1 MNFAKRFRTNT
12 QVQLIENSFRILEKK
27 DQKRILIVMLLQV
40 LLGFLDLL
48 GVIVIGV
55 VGALAVNG
63 IQSQPAGNRVTT
75 VLKLLSLDGMNF
87 QNQVAILGAVAALVL
102 MGRTLM
108 SMYITRRI
116 LYYLSRRSSIISSD
130 LISKLLSQNLLTI
143 LEKSTQE
150 TLYALT
156 SGVNTLMLGVIGTVI
171 AVSSD
176 LFLLILLS
184 GGLFMIDPAIAISTF
199 MIFSLVATGLYF
211 AVHNRVN
218 VLGNESARLTI
229 RSNEKILEV
238 LNSYRE
244 LYVRHRR
251 AFYIEDISQTRMSLA
266 VTSAELAFIPN
277 IGKYIIE
284 ITLVFGAIT
293 ICSIQFAINDATHA
307 ISILSVFLVAGSR
320 IAPAILRI
328 QSGAIALKS
337 SAGPVSG
344 TLSLINRIGDS
355 ETLSDSEVP
364 LDTEHIGFVGNV
376 EIMDVSFSYPG
387 TSKDAV
393 SKISLEIPSGSIVA
407 FVGPSGAGKTTL
419 IDLILGLLE
428 PKKGAI
434 KISGTEPAEAIKK
447 WPGAISY
454 VPQDVLIVNGSILE
468 NIALGFPKNEQFEQ
482 LAIEALRIS
491 QLEKYVDSK
500 EMYLDSEVGE
510 RGSKMSGGQR
520 QRLGI
525 ARAMYTKPK
534 LLVLDEATSALDGQ
548 TESDFSDAIAELRN
562 NVTVLM
568 IAHRLSTVRGA
579 DVIVY
584 IDEGRVISYGNFEKV
599 RKEIPDF
606 AVQASKMGL

>member
-1 MNFAKRFRTNT
+1 M
-12 QVQLIENSFRILEKK
+12 QLMLIKNSFGVLEIRDRKK
-27 DQKRILIVMLLQV
+27 ILIVMFLQV

-48 GVIVIGV
+48 GVVVIGI

-63 IQSQPAGNRVTT
+63 IQSQPAGNRVNS
-75 VLKLLSLDGMNF
+75 VLEFLSLDAMKF
-87 QNQVAILGAVAALVL
+87 QNQVAILGAIAALVL
-102 MGRTLM
+102 IGRTLM

-116 LYYLSRRSSIISSD
+116 LYYLSRRSSVISSN
-130 LISKLLSQNLLTI
+130 LISRLLSQNLLTI
-143 LEKSTQE
+143 LEKGTQE
-150 TLYALT
+150 TLYAVT

-184 GGLFMIDPAIAISTF
+184 GGLFVIDPVIAVSTF
-199 MIFSLVATGLYF
+199 IIFSSVALGLYF
-211 AVHNRVN
+211 SVHNRVN

-229 RSNEKILEV
+229 RSNERILEV

-251 AFYIEDISQTRMSLA
+251 AFYIGDISQTRMSLA

-284 ITLVFGAIT
+284 ITLVFGAIA

-328 QSGAIALKS
+328 QSGAIAIKS

-344 TLSLINRIGDS
+344 TLSLMKRISES

-364 LDTEHIGFVGNV
+364 LNTEHAGFVGNI

-393 SKISLEIPSGSIVA
+393 NKISLEIPPGSIVA

-428 PKKGAI
+428 PKSGAI
-434 KISGTEPAEAIKK
+434 RISGVDPASAIQK

-454 VPQDVLIVNGSILE
+454 VPQDVIIVSGTILE
-468 NIALGFPKNEQFEQ
+468 NVALGFPKNEQLEQ
-482 LAIEALRIS
+482 FAIEAIRVS

-500 EMYLDSEVGE
+500 ELYLDSQVGE

-584 IDEGRVISYGNFEKV
+584 VDEGKVISYGDFEKV
-599 RKEIPDF
+599 RKEVPNFD
-606 AVQASKMGL
+606 VQASRMGL

>member
-1 MNFAKRFRTNT
+1 M
-12 QVQLIENSFRILEKK
+12 QLMLIKNSFGVLEIRDRKK
-27 DQKRILIVMLLQV
+27 ILIVMFLQV

-48 GVIVIGV
+48 GVVVIGI

-63 IQSQPAGNRVTT
+63 IQSQPAGNRVNS
-75 VLKLLSLDGMNF
+75 VLEFLSLDAMKF
-87 QNQVAILGAVAALVL
+87 QNQVAILGAIAALVL
-102 MGRTLM
+102 IGRTLM

-116 LYYLSRRSSIISSD
+116 LYYLSRRSSVISSN
-130 LISKLLSQNLLTI
+130 LISRLLSQNLLTI
-143 LEKSTQE
+143 LEKGTQE
-150 TLYALT
+150 TLYAVT

-184 GGLFMIDPAIAISTF
+184 GGLFVIDPVIAISTF
-199 MIFSLVATGLYF
+199 IIFSLVALGLYF
-211 AVHNRVN
+211 SVHNRVN

-229 RSNEKILEV
+229 RSNERILEV

-251 AFYIEDISQTRMSLA
+251 AFYIGDISQTRMSLA

-284 ITLVFGAIT
+284 ITLVFGAIA

-328 QSGAIALKS
+328 QSGAIAIKS

-344 TLSLINRIGDS
+344 TLSLMKRISES

-364 LDTEHIGFVGNV
+364 LNTEHAGFVGNI

-393 SKISLEIPSGSIVA
+393 SKISLEIPPGSIVA

-428 PKKGAI
+428 PKSGAI
-434 KISGTEPAEAIKK
+434 RISGVDPASAIQK

-454 VPQDVLIVNGSILE
+454 VPQDVIIVSGTILE
-468 NIALGFPKNEQFEQ
+468 NVALGFPKNEQLEQ
-482 LAIEALRIS
+482 FAIEAIRVS

-500 EMYLDSEVGE
+500 ELYLDSQVGE

-584 IDEGRVISYGNFEKV
+584 VDEGKVISYGDFEKV
-599 RKEIPDF
+599 RKEVPNFD
-606 AVQASKMGL
+606 VQASRMGL

>member
-1 MNFAKRFRTNT
+1 MNIATKLQSNM
-12 QVQLIENSFRILEKK
+12 QLMLIKNSFGVLEIRDRKK
-27 DQKRILIVMLLQV
+27 ILIVMFLQV

-48 GVIVIGV
+48 GVVVIGI

-63 IQSQPAGNRVTT
+63 IQSQPAGNRVNS
-75 VLKLLSLDGMNF
+75 VLEFLSLDAMKF
-87 QNQVAILGAVAALVL
+87 QNQVAILGAIAALVL
-102 MGRTLM
+102 IGRTLM

-116 LYYLSRRSSIISSD
+116 LYYLSRRSSVISSN
-130 LISKLLSQNLLTI
+130 LISRLLSQNLLTI
-143 LEKSTQE
+143 LEKGTQE
-150 TLYALT
+150 TLYAVT

-184 GGLFMIDPAIAISTF
+184 GGLFVIDPVIAVSTF
-199 MIFSLVATGLYF
+199 IIFSSVALGLYF
-211 AVHNRVN
+211 SVHNRVN

-229 RSNEKILEV
+229 RSNERILEV

-251 AFYIEDISQTRMSLA
+251 AFYIGDISQTRMSLA

-284 ITLVFGAIT
+284 ITLVFGAIA

-328 QSGAIALKS
+328 QSGAIAIKS

-344 TLSLINRIGDS
+344 TLSLMKRISES

-364 LDTEHIGFVGNV
+364 LNTEHAGFVGNI

-393 SKISLEIPSGSIVA
+393 NKISLEIPPGSIVA

-428 PKKGAI
+428 PKSGAI
-434 KISGTEPAEAIKK
+434 RISGVDPASAIQK

-454 VPQDVLIVNGSILE
+454 VPQDVIIVSGTILE
-468 NIALGFPKNEQFEQ
+468 NVALGFPKNEQLEQ
-482 LAIEALRIS
+482 FAIEAIRVS

-500 EMYLDSEVGE
+500 ELYLDSQVGE

-584 IDEGRVISYGNFEKV
+584 VDEGKVISYGDFEKV
-599 RKEIPDF
+599 RKEVPNFD
-606 AVQASKMGL
+606 VQASRMGL